1 MARALSGLLDSI
13 WIKGGDAMNRYAL
26 ILLVLIGGALQACTD
41 PNAEWSSVEADRD
54 IRVDYSRTTHA
65 AVYARG
71 ASALSPAEQAR
82 LNAFLSTAEA
92 QPQDTVYLEPA
103 AGDHLAAGRINTL
116 SRELEHRG
124 FQVATLPSAR
134 DAVPANSMLVVLE
147 RYVATPPSCPNF
159 TKSSAED
166 HENAPP
172 SNWGCSNQTNLGL
185 MVANPRDLV
194 IGRQPTPEPAD
205 AAVLAIQRYRTG
217 KTAPLPS
224 ITASD
229 TYGASTATGGSSA
242 SPTQGTG
249 Q

>member
-1 MARALSGLLDSI
+1 
-13 WIKGGDAMNRYAL
+13 MNRYAL
-26 ILLVLIGGALQACTD
+26 ILLVLMGGALQACTD
-41 PNAEWSSVEADRD
+41 PNAEWTSVEADRD

-71 ASALSPAEQAR
+71 ATELSPAEQAR
-82 LNAFLSTAEA
+82 LSDFLYTAEA
-92 QPQDTVYLEPA
+92 QPHDTIYLESA
-103 AGDHLAAGRINTL
+103 SGDHLAAGRINVL

-124 FQVATLPSAR
+124 FDVATLPSVR
-134 DAVPANSMLVVLE
+134 DAVPANSLLVVVE

-166 HENAPP
+166 HDNAPP
-172 SNWGCSNQTNLGL
+172 SNWGCSNQNNLGL

-224 ITASD
+224 ITASE
-229 TYGASTATGGSSA
+229 TYNGTPTATGGSSSA
-242 SPTQGTG
+242 PVQGTG